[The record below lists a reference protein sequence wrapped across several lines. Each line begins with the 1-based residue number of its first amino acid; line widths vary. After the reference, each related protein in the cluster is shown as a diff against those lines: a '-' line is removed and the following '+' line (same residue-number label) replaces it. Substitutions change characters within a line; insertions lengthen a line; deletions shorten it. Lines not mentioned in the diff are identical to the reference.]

1 MTHDELRESLPAFAL
16 GALDADE
23 RQMVAAHVATCET
36 CPAELAE
43 LERVVMGI
51 GLEAAP
57 VTPPPGL
64 KARVLERVAGLSAS
78 EAKRSMPGRTPVPFT
93 PQRHHDR
100 PAASSSMLRLALAAS
115 VLIAVAA
122 SFYAWGLR
130 SEIVALRQ
138 SVAASSAE
146 ATTLRGELT
155 TLRRNWVEVTR
166 TMNVLKAP
174 DMLKV
179 DLKGQGTMP
188 DAAGRAFWSRT
199 AGLMF
204 TADRLPA
211 LPAGRVYQLW
221 TITGTVATGAGT
233 FTPDAQGAVSISAI
247 VPPGARQPDAFGVTI
262 EPAGGSATPT
272 LPIVLVGK
280 PN

>member
-23 RQMVAAHVATCET
+23 RQAVAAHVATCDSCT
-36 CPAELAE
+36 AELAE

-57 VTPPPGL
+57 VTPPASL
-64 KARVLERVAGLSAS
+64 KARVLDRVKSEQKR
-78 EAKRSMPGRTPVPFT
+78 EAKGRAPVAFP
-93 PQRHHDR
+93 PQPKPQQQHDR
-100 PAASSSMLRLALAAS
+100 PASSSMMRLALAAS
-115 VLIAVAA
+115 VLLAVAA
-122 SFYAWGLR
+122 SFYALTLR
-130 SEIVALRQ
+130 SEISALRET
-138 SVAASSAE
+138 VASSAAE
-146 ATTLRGELT
+146 ATLLRAELT
-155 TLRRNWVEVTR
+155 TLRRNWVEVQHV
-166 TMNVLKAP
+166 MDVLKAP

-221 TITGTVATGAGT
+221 TITGTAATGACT
-233 FTPDAQGAVSISAI
+233 FTPDAQGGASVSAV
-247 VPPGARQPDAFGVTI
+247 VPAGAPKPDAFGVTI
-262 EPAGGSATPT
+262 EPTGGSATPT
-272 LPIVLVGK
+272 MPIVMVGNSK
-280 PN
+280 

>member
-16 GALDADE
+16 GALDAGE
-23 RQMVAAHVATCET
+23 RQMVAEHLATCDT

-43 LERVVMGI
+43 FERVVMGI
-51 GLEAAP
+51 GLEAPP
-57 VTPPPGL
+57 VTPPASL
-64 KARVLERVAGLSAS
+64 KARVLDRVAREPKRAMPAGAPADFKPRRKQERQAS
-78 EAKRSMPGRTPVPFT
+78 TM
-93 PQRHHDR
+93 
-100 PAASSSMLRLALAAS
+100 MMRLALAAS
-115 VLIAVAA
+115 VLVAA
-122 SFYAWGLR
+122 AAVFYAFALR
-130 SEIVALRQ
+130 SEISALRET
-138 SVAASSAE
+138 VAASTAE
-146 ATTLRGELT
+146 ATLLRTELT

-179 DLKGQGTMP
+179 DLKGQGSMS

-221 TITGTVATGAGT
+221 AITGTVATGAGT
-233 FTPDAQGAVSISAI
+233 FTPDAQGAANVSSTVAASAT
-247 VPPGARQPDAFGVTI
+247 RPDAFGVTI
-262 EPAGGSATPT
+262 EPAGGSTTPT
-272 LPIVLVGK
+272 MPILMLGTSK
-280 PN
+280 